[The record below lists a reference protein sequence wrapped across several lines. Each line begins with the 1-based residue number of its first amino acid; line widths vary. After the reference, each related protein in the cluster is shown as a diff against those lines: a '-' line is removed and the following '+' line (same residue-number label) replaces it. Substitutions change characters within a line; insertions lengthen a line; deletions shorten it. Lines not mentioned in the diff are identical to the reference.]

1 MMNRRDFLKKAVSLP
16 LVAAIPSL
24 VLADNPVKVKYEQED
39 TSTWMQEWPYLRSET
54 RYFLERDSYVTRY
67 EVITRENGNIAQYGV
82 DFMHSGNKADKK
94 DQEIALKVL
103 LKDVSGKNL
112 ISWDS
117 LPKKLII

>member
-54 RYFLERDSYVTRY
+54 RYFLERDGYVTRY
-67 EVITRENGNIAQYGV
+67 EVITKENGNIAQYGV